1 MPEYT
6 NFDDLLK
13 GAQSIIDNTLKTA
26 VADEVKKT
34 ISQTAKENV
43 ILQTPGRSS
52 SGIDDVNSMVG
63 EVKTTGGESVLTVKD
78 VAKPSP
84 SVFGQPFDE
93 AKNAAVGGTMFA
105 SWIEAGKWVDL
116 KALLTHRRYMGWNP
130 AEHETWASYWNPKT
144 ARTGDSMPKV
154 DWAYKPR
161 REARPFIAPAQEKI
175 TANPERIIDLIKG
188 AFED

>member
-52 SGIDDVNSMVG
+52 GGIDDVNSMVG

-78 VAKPSP
+78 VAKPSFPTEKLLSNTQP
-84 SVFGQPFDE
+84 SGNCYVVP
-93 AKNAAVGGTMFA
+93 KM
-105 SWIEAGKWVDL
+105 VD
-116 KALLTHRRYMGWNP
+116 
-130 AEHETWASYWNPKT
+130 
-144 ARTGDSMPKV
+144 
-154 DWAYKPR
+154 
-161 REARPFIAPAQEKI
+161 
-175 TANPERIIDLIKG
+175 
-188 AFED
+188 